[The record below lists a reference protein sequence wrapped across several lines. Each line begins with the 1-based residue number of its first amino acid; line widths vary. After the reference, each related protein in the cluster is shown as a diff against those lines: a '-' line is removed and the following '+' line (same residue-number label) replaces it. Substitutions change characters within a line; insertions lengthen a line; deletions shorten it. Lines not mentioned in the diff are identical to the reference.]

1 MGENEEIIGI
11 TMEEALSG
19 ALIAQAKLL
28 ETESDAAV
36 IKSSADAVKALA
48 GAITESRKTDAES
61 ALEEEKFA
69 AEHELE
75 LEKLAVEQQLEADKL
90 EVEKQFRWKEF
101 LVDCARVGISAVQLI
116 AMIAMWR
123 EGQSIDTKRFEEL
136 MKFQESGF
144 FRKLEGTG
152 QATKGVG
159 NLFERMMRFFKS

>member
-1 MGENEEIIGI
+1 MGEENIEEVIGV
-11 TMEEALSG
+11 TMEEALAG

-28 ETESDAAV
+28 ETESEDAAV
-36 IKSSADAVKALA
+36 IKSSAEAVEALA
-48 GAITESRKTDAES
+48 GAITESRKTDAET

-75 LEKLAVEQQLEADKL
+75 IDKL

-116 AMIAMWR
+116 AMIAKWR
-123 EGQSIDTKRFEEL
+123 EGQAIDTMRFEEL

-144 FRKLEGTG
+144 FRKLEGAS

-159 NLFERMMRFFKS
+159 ALFERLTRFFSFKS